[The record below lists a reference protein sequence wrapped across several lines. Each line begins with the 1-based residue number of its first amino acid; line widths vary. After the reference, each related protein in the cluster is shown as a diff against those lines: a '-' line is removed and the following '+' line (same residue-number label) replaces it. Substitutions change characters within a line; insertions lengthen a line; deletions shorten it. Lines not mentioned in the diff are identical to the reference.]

1 MSILMP
7 NKIVYGQNVIQ
18 FFGLNV
24 LLGLIFSVF
33 SLIFGIL
40 NVGKV
45 DVALTQDG
53 KIARFKIEKSS
64 RFSWQ

>member
-1 MSILMP
+1 MSKCYPI
-7 NKIVYGQNVIQ
+7 
-18 FFGLNV
+18 FGLNV

-53 KIARFKIEKSS
+53 KIARFKIEKSPLLKILS
-64 RFSWQ
+64 SFYLFC